1 MSCVQS
7 QDLRPFIDP
16 SLLSLDS
23 LVALFGVSVMCRVQ
37 CAPQK
42 LVVFFRFSLYCWTCF
57 SEMKN
62 IAFMRNHCFFVYL
75 FVFIKCLLYL
85 LGKHVAAYVFLFS
98 PHWANSIQE
107 HGEKSEQ
114 PRVDRKGTLPM
125 FRCARN
131 ARNAR
136 NDRSARSSRNGRK
149 AEHYQHNLKLL
160 DVRTE
165 HYIAAAGKQL

>member
-1 MSCVQS
+1 MCTITRSPPIHRS
-7 QDLRPFIDP
+7 FSPFTWFTGCIVWSLCHVPGTVCPTEARGFLSFFFVLLNMFFRDEKYCIHEK
-16 SLLSLDS
+16 SLL
-23 LVALFGVSVMCRVQ
+23 
-37 CAPQK
+37 
-42 LVVFFRFSLYCWTCF
+42 
-57 SEMKN
+57 
-62 IAFMRNHCFFVYL
+62 FFVYL

-85 LGKHVAAYVFLFS
+85 LGKHVAVYVFLFS

-114 PRVDRKGTLPM
+114 PRVDRKGTLPL

-149 AEHYQHNLKLL
+149 AEHYQHNLKML
-160 DVRTE
+160 DGRTE
-165 HYIAAAGKQL
+165 HYIAAAGKHL